1 MDRIIR
7 SNAVETSSQ
16 SGSLEINLQDVHP
29 CYALTP
35 EMASIYGGSVASPGA
50 VLSELPT
57 IHTATPKTFQTGIT
71 STSNYSTSLQ
81 KVLEKRP
88 SIVPHLILLGGL
100 VFFAT
105 VLVWVCT
112 GKIQQVSQVQGK
124 VAPSQQLYQLQPQE
138 FGKVVKIAVKQG
150 QQVKA
155 GQVVAELDT
164 KPLADD
170 LQVKK
175 QQLQQIKALL
185 DQTRQT
191 PAQTAVMAIASAK
204 EKTTA
209 RNVVT
214 PQTPLVD
221 KQQLLTQLQTQ
232 VTELQVNITKTQ
244 NLLNKSQVQLK
255 PKSLYAPID
264 GVVSSLNIRSTG
276 EEVKPKQIIAEI
288 APIHA
293 SGVLLLIL
301 PSQKAAFVNKG
312 DLVEIKLN
320 FDSQRLNVA
329 KTQKQSIPS
338 YRNNNI
344 LSGRV
349 VSVSRDAQTDKRLGW
364 VRRVEIAL
372 DSNQT
377 VNFTPGQVVTAEI
390 IHHRRIA
397 DMFLRPMKELQN
409 SESD

>member
-29 CYALTP
+29 YYALTP

-50 VLSELPT
+50 VFSELPT
-57 IHTATPKTFQTGIT
+57 IQTGIT

-81 KVLEKRP
+81 KVLEQRP

>member
-50 VLSELPT
+50 VFSELPT
-57 IHTATPKTFQTGIT
+57 IQTGIT

-81 KVLEKRP
+81 KVLEQRP

-138 FGKVVKIAVKQG
+138 FGKVVKI
-150 QQVKA
+150 
-155 GQVVAELDT
+155 
-164 KPLADD
+164 
-170 LQVKK
+170 
-175 QQLQQIKALL
+175 
-185 DQTRQT
+185 
-191 PAQTAVMAIASAK
+191 
-204 EKTTA
+204 
-209 RNVVT
+209 
-214 PQTPLVD
+214 
-221 KQQLLTQLQTQ
+221 
-232 VTELQVNITKTQ
+232 TETQ

-255 PKSLYAPID
+255 SKSLYAPID

-293 SGVLLLIL
+293 SGVLLLLL
-301 PSQKAAFVNKG
+301 PSPKAAFVDKG

-320 FDSQRLNVA
+320 FNSQRLNVA

-338 YRNNNI
+338 YTNNNI

-349 VSVSRDAQTDKRLGW
+349 VSVSRNAQTDKRLGW